1 MIVMALARR
10 KRIGLRVVACLLV
23 VVVAAVAVAWR
34 VFRVPLMANI
44 GTGYAAQ
51 QTCACMFVSRR
62 TIESC
67 LGDLEPLAR
76 KLISIHPG
84 AAEVTASGF
93 GLETATARYEQGF
106 GCALRD

>member
-1 MIVMALARR
+1 MIMMALARR
-10 KRIGLRVVACLLV
+10 KRLALGVVVFLLV
-23 VVVAAVAVAWR
+23 AVVVAWR
-34 VFRVPLMANI
+34 VFRVPLLVNI

-51 QTCACMFVSRR
+51 QTCACLFVSGR

-84 AAEVTASGF
+84 TAEVTASSF
-93 GLETATARYEQGF
+93 ALATATARYEKGF
-106 GCALRD
+106 GCSLRD

>member
-1 MIVMALARR
+1 MIMMALARR
-10 KRIGLRVVACLLV
+10 ERLALGVVVLLV
-23 VVVAAVAVAWR
+23 VAVAIAWR
-34 VFRVPLMANI
+34 VFRVPLLLNI

-51 QTCACMFVSRR
+51 QTCACLFVSGR
-62 TIESC
+62 TIDSC

-93 GLETATARYEQGF
+93 ALETATARYEKGF
-106 GCALRD
+106 GCSLHD